1 MRNKPFQKAAV
12 LLISLLLRFCRWTL
26 VVAFGMFGLVWL
38 AGCGDETPTSGGS
51 SPSLGPFVYENTL
64 VFRSGD
70 NTVIDFT
77 DDYYCYCEN
86 WEDQVG
92 VMTLKVIAGFD
103 TNDPVPEMS
112 YWSLK
117 VVLND
122 VSSGDTLQFPITFLW
137 DHPEDLQLF
146 IYENPGEYSSQEN
159 ESRGIIV
166 IRRLSCV
173 SDGGIEFYIESEI
186 DSEFHEGG
194 SVKVQG
200 TFTAPLREPPSG

>member
-1 MRNKPFQKAAV
+1 MSYKPFQKTAV
-12 LLISLLLRFCRWTL
+12 SCVRSFLNFCRRAF

-51 SPSLGPFVYENTL
+51 SPSLGPFDYENTL

-70 NTVIDFT
+70 QTVIDFT

-86 WEDQVG
+86 WEDQVS
-92 VMTLKVIAGFD
+92 VKTLKVIAGFD

-117 VVLND
+117 VVMND
-122 VSSGDTLQFPITFLW
+122 VSSGDTLQFPITFVW

-146 IYENPGEYSSQEN
+146 IYENPGEYSSQES

-166 IRRLSCV
+166 IRRLSCG

-186 DSEFHEGG
+186 GSEFHGVG